1 MIHPLITR
9 WERNWWFLYLATAG
23 VALVLSQSNWAYMPL
38 IVMAGEIVIW
48 FGTLKTA
55 TAKRKR
61 KRAKKI

>member
-1 MIHPLITR
+1 MISML
-9 WERNWWFLYLATAG
+9 EKQWWFLYLATAG
-23 VALVLSQSNWAYMPL
+23 VALILSQSPWAYIPL

-55 TAKRKR
+55 MAKRKR